1 MAPRLSIRRPLVI
14 WRLRYMTRHRLIEKL
29 LEPEFP
35 GRDEL
40 RRATEVECTDVDSG
54 IIQALLH
61 VTERSTRR
69 RY

>member
-1 MAPRLSIRRPLVI
+1 
-14 WRLRYMTRHRLIEKL
+14 MTRHRLIEKL